1 MTDLHEP
8 CMVHSAVCR
17 QWRITTVYCCHVN
30 SVFCL
35 AAASAAAADT
45 RVDSTLIRHWRVISI
60 AGVQQVASLLAPRT
74 ARLARLV
81 TVVSRACYYSQITR
95 PADISRTMYIS
106 WLFSKTVRF
115 SNHVLHAYCHHH
127 HLWLHGTTVS
137 DTTHTLTAVSW
148 TLNTFV
154 GLQLCYTHAVERF
167 TLGLEFLLS

>member
-1 MTDLHEP
+1 MADLHVP

-35 AAASAAAADT
+35 AADT

-95 PADISRTMYIS
+95 PGDISRTMYIS
-106 WLFSKTVRF
+106 
-115 SNHVLHAYCHHH
+115 
-127 HLWLHGTTVS
+127 
-137 DTTHTLTAVSW
+137 
-148 TLNTFV
+148 
-154 GLQLCYTHAVERF
+154 
-167 TLGLEFLLS
+167 